1 MSDGL
6 SFFEF
11 LGERLPDLLLAL
23 REHLTLSLIAVLI
36 GSAIS
41 LPLGVLLV
49 YSRIGW
55 LNSAVFFLANLL
67 QTIPSLALLAILIP
81 LMGIGARP
89 AVLALLL
96 YSIMPVLRN
105 TYEGFRSVDPHV
117 LEAARGL
124 GYSAAQRLLRVQLP
138 LAVPYIMSGIRLTTV
153 YVISWATLATLVGAG
168 GLGQLIVS
176 GMGVNQ
182 PYLIVA
188 GALGAIALAL
198 AADLLLGWLESAL
211 GRRFGLRGGAAA

>member
-1 MSDGL
+1 MSGFF
-6 SFFEF
+6 SFVRDRF
-11 LGERLPDLLLAL
+11 PDILTAL
-23 REHLTLSLIAVLI
+23 REHLGISLAAVLL
-36 GSAIS
+36 GCAIS

-49 YSRIGW
+49 YNRIRW
-55 LNSAVFFLANLL
+55 LNSAVFFAANLL

-81 LMGIGARP
+81 LMGIGVKP

-117 LEAARGL
+117 LESARGM
-124 GYSAAQRLLRVQLP
+124 GYSSTQRLLRVQLP

-153 YVISWATLATLVGAG
+153 YVISWATLATLIGAG

-188 GALGAIALAL
+188 GALGAIALSL
-198 AADLLLGWLESAL
+198 AADLLLGWIEGAL
-211 GRRFGLRGGAAA
+211 TRRFGLRGGAAA

>member
-1 MSDGL
+1 MNGFF
-6 SFFEF
+6 SFVA
-11 LGERLPDLLLAL
+11 ERFPDILTAL
-23 REHLTLSLIAVLI
+23 REHLSISLAAVLL
-36 GSAIS
+36 GCAVS

-49 YSRIGW
+49 YNRIRW
-55 LNSAVFFLANLL
+55 INSTVFFAANLL

-81 LMGIGARP
+81 LMGIGAKP

-117 LEAARGL
+117 LESARGM
-124 GYSAAQRLLRVQLP
+124 GYSAAQILLRVQLP
-138 LAVPYIMSGIRLTTV
+138 LALPYIMSGIRLTTV
-153 YVISWATLATLVGAG
+153 YVISWATLATLIGAG

-182 PYLIVA
+182 PNLIIA
-188 GALGAIALAL
+188 GALGAIVLSL
-198 AADLLLGWLESAL
+198 AADLLLGWLEGAL
-211 GRRFGLRGGAAA
+211 TRRFGMRGGAAA